1 MAALTAPRTYAPA
14 KIQIELPNQP
24 CALAWVDDA
33 LVAAT
38 YDYVEAEG
46 SRVGGLCLLHNT
58 ETAPVVAATLEL
70 RGGYALAPRGSQ
82 LAVATAD
89 GRVALV
95 DVAETLTASTVSEPK
110 GHLFTDVVWDGPDA
124 LIVAEGDSGR
134 VSRWRADDG
143 LVESQSWDAHA
154 YAPGC
159 PAEVWC
165 VGRDPSTGL
174 YVSGADDGLL
184 KAWDARAPKPALALR
199 HGAGVTAVLCD
210 DGSVATGSYD
220 ESVRLWDLRA
230 PAAPTASLAVG
241 GGAYALARDGDG
253 YLAACMG
260 AGARVLR
267 ATPFSVAGVYD
278 HHGYVVY
285 GAVRHEASR
294 RIASCSFY
302 DRGVHVWSDE

>member
-1 MAALTAPRTYAPA
+1 MCIR
-14 KIQIELPNQP
+14 
-24 CALAWVDDA
+24 D
-33 LVAAT
+33 
-38 YDYVEAEG
+38 
-46 SRVGGLCLLHNT
+46 R
-58 ETAPVVAATLEL
+58 
-70 RGGYALAPRGSQ
+70 
-82 LAVATAD
+82 
-89 GRVALV
+89 
-95 DVAETLTASTVSEPK
+95 SEPK

-143 LVESQSWDAHA
+143 LVESESWDAHA

-184 KAWDARAPKPALALR
+184 KGWDARSPTPALALR

-210 DGSVATGSYD
+210 DDAVATGSYD

-230 PAAPTASLAVG
+230 PAAPTASDAV
-241 GGAYALARDGDG
+241 GAYALARDGDG

-260 AGARVLR
+260 AGACVLR
-267 ATPFSVAGVYD
+267 AAPLSVAGVYG
-278 HHGYVVY
+278 HHGSVVY
-285 GAVRHEASR
+285 GTVRHGASR

-302 DRGVHVWSDE
+302 DRGVHVWSDSAPGMNRE

>member
-1 MAALTAPRTYAPA
+1 MAALIAPLQYAPA

-24 CALAWVDDA
+24 CALAWVGDA

-46 SRVGGLCLLHNT
+46 TRVSGLCLLHA
-58 ETAPVVAATLEL
+58 ETIAATLEL
-70 RGGYALAPRGSQ
+70 RGGYALAPRASQ

-89 GRVALV
+89 GRLALV
-95 DVAETLTASTVSEPK
+95 DVTEKTLTVSTVSEPK

-184 KAWDARAPKPALALR
+184 KGWDLRASKPALALR
-199 HGAGVTAVLCD
+199 HGAGVTAVLCND
-210 DGSVATGSYD
+210 DAVTTGSYD

-230 PAAPTASLAVG
+230 PAAPTASVAVG

-267 ATPFSVAGVYD
+267 AAPGGLALTGVYD
-278 HHGYVVY
+278 HHGSVVY
-285 GAVRHEASR
+285 GAVRHGASR

-302 DRGVHVWSDE
+302 DRGVHVWCDE